1 MKYLQ
6 NVIIICLFRQLNLT
20 TVSNVVRVQCVV
32 LRHGTLCHI
41 DLSAV
46 SPPACAVLQ
55 LRNDHLQS
63 EGPSYNTHL
72 WEYEQSGGRRRT
84 KGWGKLADSRAEPG
98 ESEPEKG
105 QG

>member
-6 NVIIICLFRQLNLT
+6 NVIIICLFRQVNLT

-41 DLSAV
+41 DLSTV
-46 SPPACAVLQ
+46 SPPTCAVLQ
-55 LRNDHLQS
+55 LRNDHLES
-63 EGPSYNTHL
+63 EGPSYNTHI
-72 WEYEQSGGRRRT
+72 WEYEQSGGGEERRDR
-84 KGWGKLADSRAEPG
+84 GKLADSRTEPG